1 MNSPLHSGIQAYLL
15 LYGQSELYSNIA
27 NKKIGFVGSGAKK
40 EWTSDRVDWSRWN
53 TLDYDYL
60 MKHTGCYQSLVKDV
74 YLGKENC
81 LQWIVKL
88 RGILKLLPAVEQI
101 ALCACRI
108 GIDKVYE

>member
-1 MNSPLHSGIQAYLL
+1 M
-15 LYGQSELYSNIA
+15 
-27 NKKIGFVGSGAKK
+27 
-40 EWTSDRVDWSRWN
+40 T
-53 TLDYDYL
+53 T
-60 MKHTGCYQSLVKDV
+60 TGCYQCPVKEDV